1 MDIELKMPDLAT
13 TDSTIKVV
21 RWRIEPGQCIQR
33 GQILLE
39 VETDKA
45 TMEVE
50 SIATGRLTAV
60 RVEPGDEIIAGQVI
74 AVIAPQDGATV
85 PPTLSPAT
93 VPTQPASE
101 PTRHASGS
109 PGKVGGMFAQN
120 RAASQKPVSAEPER
134 HLDLGAGR
142 RIVAQRMRES
152 KQSIPH
158 FYLQTSVNAEPMIAR
173 RAAAASDKIAWDAFF
188 VSAIGKTLKK
198 FERMC
203 FRFEGDHLAA
213 GGTDAVGV
221 AVDNEGELYVIAVT
235 DPAVKTPER
244 ISGEIRSAVEQL
256 RAGDQEVRKLRPAN
270 MTVTNLG
277 AANVETFTAI
287 INPPEAAILAVGKVS
302 PRAVVENGEIVVQN
316 RVSITLSVDHRV
328 VNGKYAADFLGA
340 IVRELESF

>member
-1 MDIELKMPDLAT
+1 M
-13 TDSTIKVV
+13 
-21 RWRIEPGQCIQR
+21 
-33 GQILLE
+33 
-39 VETDKA
+39 
-45 TMEVE
+45 
-50 SIATGRLTAV
+50 
-60 RVEPGDEIIAGQVI
+60 
-74 AVIAPQDGATV
+74 
-85 PPTLSPAT
+85 
-93 VPTQPASE
+93 
-101 PTRHASGS
+101 
-109 PGKVGGMFAQN
+109 
-120 RAASQKPVSAEPER
+120 
-134 HLDLGAGR
+134 
-142 RIVAQRMRES
+142 AQRMRES

-302 PRAVVENGEIVVQN
+302 PRAVVENGKIVVQN

-328 VNGKYAADFLGA
+328 VNGKYAADFLGGLMIA
-340 IVRELESF
+340 VNVSTLAAPRFVTVMLAGRNFRTGDRGHCAPGWCHSTPNPESGHGSDATRV